1 MLREVML
8 REKSKE
14 KVRKVKVVKK
24 KLVQSYQRAAAVRV
38 SAILNNIQH

>member
-24 KLVQSYQRAAAVRV
+24 NWYRATRG
-38 SAILNNIQH
+38 LLPLE